1 MQLLF
6 PICNIIFEAYI
17 ILFLNLLN
25 IVSCLKLYIKF
36 DRFILQN
43 NNMRNIVGKNSLI
56 IQKDNGISDK
66 VLKNVIDN
74 NIIFLPDY
82 KLKIFI
88 EIVNEIVNVED
99 SLDDLDDDDGK

>member
-1 MQLLF
+1 
-6 PICNIIFEAYI
+6 
-17 ILFLNLLN
+17 
-25 IVSCLKLYIKF
+25 
-36 DRFILQN
+36 
-43 NNMRNIVGKNSLI
+43 MRNIVGKNSLI